1 MSGREGIYLQR
12 QKESTLTGMS
22 FNLTFI
28 LRWQKEAV
36 EGTEERERRN
46 DRSMYSFQ
54 RISLFWNK
62 N

>member
-22 FNLTFI
+22 FNLTLI

-54 RISLFWNK
+54 R
-62 N
+62 